1 MAWWTVAVG
10 NPITV
15 AENFVASAY
24 GIKTVFYIVV
34 QALGVYFNLYFL
46 LPRLLEKGRYTL
58 YVITVLLTI
67 LAMAIL
73 IVPGYYFSAYLVGD
87 DLKEIYGPNADFLHF
102 FQANTLSSSAAA
114 MTLAMSVKLTKNWLQ
129 SRRREE
135 LLQKEKLET
144 ELNFLRSQF
153 HPHFLFNTIN
163 SIFVLIRKDQNK
175 ASDALEKFSSLLR
188 YQLYECNENKIP
200 LRQELVY
207 VSNYFELQK
216 LRADDN
222 IRLTMNVP
230 KGLPEDLYIAPFM
243 LVPFVENAFKHV
255 SRQHNSDNYIT
266 INIEVNNRQLHLQ
279 VMNSVSPYDI
289 QSADAEYSGI
299 GHENIRRRLEL
310 TYPGKHSLASSRNAD
325 EFLVDLNLELEVFA
339 SPVQQVAGAHDG
351 SAQPINPVYQ

>member
-1 MAWWTVAVG
+1 MYHLTWWTVAVG

-15 AENFVASAY
+15 AESFVGSVY
-24 GIKTVFYIVV
+24 GIKTVFYIVI
-34 QALGVYFNLYFL
+34 QAFGVYFNLYFL
-46 LPRLLEKGRYTL
+46 LPRLLERGRYTL
-58 YVITVLLTI
+58 YVTAVLLTI

-73 IVPGYYFSAYLVGD
+73 IVPGYYFSAYLAGD
-87 DLKEIYGPNADFLHF
+87 DLKAIYGPNASFFHF

-188 YQLYECNENKIP
+188 YQLYECNENTIS
-200 LRQELVY
+200 LRQEIIY

-216 LRADDN
+216 LRSDDN
-222 IRLTMNVP
+222 VRLTMNIP
-230 KGLPEDLYIAPFM
+230 QGLTGDLFIAPFI

-255 SRQHNSDNYIT
+255 SRQNNSDNYIKVD
-266 INIEVNNRQLHLQ
+266 IEVNNQALHLQ
-279 VMNSVSPYDI
+279 VKNSVSSYDI
-289 QSADAEYSGI
+289 KSADSEYSGI

-310 TYPGKHSLASSRNAD
+310 TYPGKHELNISTTTN
-325 EFLVDLNLELEVFA
+325 EFSVSLELELEKA
-339 SPVQQVAGAHDG
+339 PVPNG
-351 SAQPINPVYQ
+351 STALPTQPVNPVYQ